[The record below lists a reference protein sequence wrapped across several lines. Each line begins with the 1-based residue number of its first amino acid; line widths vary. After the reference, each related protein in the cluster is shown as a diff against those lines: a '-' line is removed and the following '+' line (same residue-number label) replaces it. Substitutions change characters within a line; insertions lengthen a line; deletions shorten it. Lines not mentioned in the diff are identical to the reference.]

1 MEDLWNSLEE
11 WLILLK
17 SEILVLQANSDASDA
32 VLHTFKGNLESHK
45 AAEVTEQ
52 NLSMQ
57 DSSSSSRESQ
67 LVESQTILESDKK
80 VNPETSDF
88 KSASDS
94 SSEEERGH
102 RMVPEGQMQDGAK
115 ILGNP
120 EVKSTSSNGKIDEN
134 LLDAMVPRIMVI
146 IESFYM
152 CCSCQS
158 PPKLTSPRF
167 IEFVSRHEAVLQ
179 FLVEHNPGNI
189 FNHFHF
195 LLDCPELMSRF
206 LHIIRAQPFEA
217 RRAWFYENLRQPMT
231 PENELLQ
238 LSSSSEDFL
247 LVNRE
252 NCFHSSCEQVLQK
265 SPDRLMKNISVRFQ
279 GEDGVGQGVLKE
291 WFDVLSKEIL
301 NPDYA
306 LFTQSA
312 DGSTF
317 QPNSNSSVNPDHL
330 NYFRFAGQ
338 VMGLA
343 LYHQQLLGVYFTRSF
358 YKHILGIPVSY
369 TDVASVDPEYARN
382 LQWILDHDITN
393 LGLDLTFS
401 VETDVFGMMQEVEL
415 KPDGRKMLVTETNK
429 AEYIQLVAQLRMTK
443 AIQPQIDSFLSG
455 FHSFIPQS
463 LIQIFEADELRLML
477 SGLPDID
484 LTDWAKNTEYNGY
497 VARDDQVV
505 WFWDCVCNFDM
516 GLRIQLL
523 QFVTGCSHV
532 PHGGFVSLVGSGG
545 RQKFTISKCDY
556 HPLVL
561 PSASTCINML
571 KLPEYPSKQELKDR
585 LLVAIQFG
593 SQGYGLV

>member
-17 SEILVLQANSDASDA
+17 SEILTLQVPSDA
-32 VLHTFKGNLESHK
+32 VPPASKGDAGLHKEE
-45 AAEVTEQ
+45 AEVIMGK
-52 NLSMQ
+52 NINVH
-57 DSSSSSRESQ
+57 DSTSNSSES
-67 LVESQTILESDKK
+67 VECQTILENDKK
-80 VNPETSDF
+80 VNPKSSDLKSTSD
-88 KSASDS
+88 
-94 SSEEERGH
+94 EGERGH
-102 RMVPEGQMQDGAK
+102 RTVPDGQIQDGARV
-115 ILGNP
+115 LGNP
-120 EVKSTSSNGKIDEN
+120 DDAKTSSSDGKINEY

-179 FLVEHNPGNI
+179 LLIEHNPGNI

-231 PENELLQ
+231 PENDMIQ
-238 LSSSSEDFL
+238 LSSNSEDFL
-247 LVNRE
+247 LINRD
-252 NCFHSSCEQVLQK
+252 NCFHSSCKQVLQK
-265 SPDRLMKNISVRFQ
+265 SPDHLMKNISVRFQ
-279 GEDGVGQGVLKE
+279 GEDGIGQGVLKE

-415 KPDGRKMLVTETNK
+415 KPNGQRILVTESNK

-463 LIQIFEADELRLML
+463 LIQIFEVGELRLML

-484 LTDWAKNTEYNGY
+484 ISDWARNTEYNGY
-497 VARDDQVV
+497 VATDDQVV
-505 WFWDCVCNFDM
+505 WFWDCVRDFDM
-516 GLRIQLL
+516 DLRIQLL

-532 PHGGFVSLVGSGG
+532 PHGGFVSLVGGG
-545 RQKFTISKCDY
+545 GKQKFTISRCDY
-556 HPLVL
+556 QPLVL

-585 LLVAIQFG
+585 VLVAIQFG